1 MSRTTRTKARKR
13 PPASPRRRV
22 SEKAR
27 EKQQQ
32 LEALIGELRD
42 AVESLGIRVRR
53 ERLLRE
59 VGYHV
64 KSGFCRLDGQEI
76 FLVESDLALQVQI
89 DLLVGALS
97 ERDLSGLSLSENIQR
112 LMGQSEPG

>member
-1 MSRTTRTKARKR
+1 MSRASRAKAGKR
-13 PPASPRRRV
+13 PPAPTRRRV
-22 SEKAR
+22 SQKER
-27 EKQQQ
+27 EKKEK
-32 LEALIGELRD
+32 LEALIRELRD

-76 FLVESDLALQVQI
+76 FLVESDLAPQVQI
-89 DLLVGALS
+89 DLLLSALA
-97 ERDLSGLSLSENIQR
+97 ERDLSGLSLSEDIQR
-112 LMGQSEPG
+112 LMGEAEAG